1 MNLLSK
7 AKLGAKWNAIS
18 MLGSAALSILQISIL
33 ARYLQPLDFG
43 IFALLIAILSILSIF
58 ITVSISDVII
68 VKDNA
73 TYEQL
78 STLYWLNA
86 MLGIFI
92 YILIFFSAPL
102 LIYFNDYDQIILLLR
117 VIGLSVIIGA
127 LGVQFRALM
136 KRNLYLKELAFID
149 LFAHFCAFMLL
160 VFLVLKDFGVWSLVF
175 STLLSQSITL
185 FIFIIYATFF
195 GWLPK
200 FYFNIKTVIEM
211 IHFGSH
217 RIGSSLLHAL
227 FSRADQLT
235 IGVVL
240 GPIALGYYSIA
251 FNLAM
256 QPFLKINPVLTQVSF
271 PIFSRIKNDNTM
283 LKRGYRK
290 GVRVLT
296 FINAPLLL
304 GMLSIAPLFIPFFL
318 GPGWDNS
325 IIVLQFLC
333 IYVLFRSITNINT
346 GLILAKEKFRWPT
359 YWSLFLVFLIPF
371 TIIITA
377 QVTNSLYFITFI
389 VMMVEIILFIV
400 AYFLFPRRLLGNFDY
415 KYLSD
420 IGRPILSASIMS
432 LFVYIL
438 SKNMLINSQIIE
450 LTILILFGMFVYII
464 LSFIIQ
470 RRHLDEFLEVTK
482 SEL

>member
-1 MNLLSK
+1 
-7 AKLGAKWNAIS
+7 
-18 MLGSAALSILQISIL
+18 
-33 ARYLQPLDFG
+33 
-43 IFALLIAILSILSIF
+43 
-58 ITVSISDVII
+58 
-68 VKDNA
+68 
-73 TYEQL
+73 
-78 STLYWLNA
+78 
-86 MLGIFI
+86 
-92 YILIFFSAPL
+92 
-102 LIYFNDYDQIILLLR
+102 
-117 VIGLSVIIGA
+117 
-127 LGVQFRALM
+127 
-136 KRNLYLKELAFID
+136 
-149 LFAHFCAFMLL
+149 
-160 VFLVLKDFGVWSLVF
+160 
-175 STLLSQSITL
+175 
-185 FIFIIYATFF
+185 
-195 GWLPK
+195 
-200 FYFNIKTVIEM
+200 
-211 IHFGSH
+211 
-217 RIGSSLLHAL
+217 
-227 FSRADQLT
+227 
-235 IGVVL
+235 
-240 GPIALGYYSIA
+240 
-251 FNLAM
+251 M

-470 RRHLDEFLEVTK
+470 RRHLDEFLEVIK